1 MVLEL
6 SDLQKKLLNDFQRDF
21 PLTPTPYANIANQL
35 GVSENDVIDALNE
48 LDEKQCISRIGAI
61 IPPNQLGVSTLAA
74 MSVPQDE
81 IEHVAAQINQYTEV
95 NHNYEREHE
104 VNLWF
109 VLIASHSSHLDKT
122 IASIENETGYRVL
135 RFPLI
140 KEFFIDLS
148 FRLDLA
154 ND

>member
-1 MVLEL
+1 MLEL
-6 SDLQKKLLNDFQRDF
+6 SNLQKKLLNDFQRNF
-21 PLTPTPYANIANQL
+21 PLTPQPYADIAKQL
-35 GVSENDVIDALNE
+35 GVSENDVLEALNE

-61 IPPNQLGVSTLAA
+61 IPPNQIGVSTLAA
-74 MSVPQDE
+74 MSVPENE
-81 IEHVAAQINQYTEV
+81 IERVAEQINQYTEV

-109 VLIASHSSHLDKT
+109 VLIAQNAAHLDNV
-122 IASIENETGYRVL
+122 IISIENKTGYSVL

>member
-1 MVLEL
+1 VLKL
-6 SDLQKKLLNDFQRDF
+6 SDLQKKLLNDFQRNF
-21 PLTPTPYANIANQL
+21 PLTPKPYADIAKQF
-35 GVSENDVIDALNE
+35 GVSENDVLGALNE

-61 IPPNQLGVSTLAA
+61 IPPNQIGVSTLAA
-74 MSVPQDE
+74 MSVPENE
-81 IEHVAAQINQYTEV
+81 IERVAAQINQYSEV

-109 VLIASHSSHLDKT
+109 VLIAQNAAHLDKVIT
-122 IASIENETGYRVL
+122 SIENESGYPVL

-148 FRLDLA
+148 FHLDLT

>member
-1 MVLEL
+1 MLKL
-6 SDLQKKLLNDFQRDF
+6 SDLQKKLLNDFQRNF
-21 PLTPTPYANIANQL
+21 PLTPKPYADIAKQF
-35 GVSENDVIDALNE
+35 GVSENDVLGALNE

-61 IPPNQLGVSTLAA
+61 IPPNQIGVSTLAA
-74 MSVPQDE
+74 MSVPENE
-81 IEHVAAQINQYTEV
+81 IERVAAQINQYSEV

-109 VLIASHSSHLDKT
+109 VLIAQNAAHLDKVIT
-122 IASIENETGYRVL
+122 SIENESGYPVL

-148 FRLDLA
+148 FHLDLT

>member
-1 MVLEL
+1 MLVL
-6 SDLQKKLLNDFQRDF
+6 SDLQKKLLNDFQRNF
-21 PLTPTPYANIANQL
+21 PLTPEPYAAIAKQL
-35 GVSENDVIDALNE
+35 DVSEDAVLAALNE

-61 IPPNQLGVSTLAA
+61 IPPNQIGVSTLAA
-74 MSVPQDE
+74 MSVPE
-81 IEHVAAQINQYTEV
+81 NELERVAAQINQYIEV

-109 VLIASHSSHLDKT
+109 VLIAQHAAHLDEVIT
-122 IASIENETGYRVL
+122 SIENETGYPVL

-148 FRLDLA
+148 FHLDLS

>member
-1 MVLEL
+1 MLKL
-6 SDLQKKLLNDFQRDF
+6 SDLQKKLLNDFQRNF
-21 PLTPTPYANIANQL
+21 PLTPKPYADIAKQF
-35 GVSENDVIDALNE
+35 GVSENDVLDALNE

-61 IPPNQLGVSTLAA
+61 IPPNQIGVSTLAA
-74 MSVPQDE
+74 MSVPENE
-81 IEHVAAQINQYTEV
+81 IERVAAQINQYTEV

-109 VLIASHSSHLDKT
+109 VLIAQNAAHLDKVIT
-122 IASIENETGYRVL
+122 SIENESGYPVL

-148 FRLDLA
+148 FHLDLT

>member
-1 MVLEL
+1 MLEL
-6 SDLQKKLLNDFQRDF
+6 SDLQKKLLNDFQRNF
-21 PLTPTPYANIANQL
+21 PLTPKPYADIAKQL
-35 GVSENDVIDALNE
+35 GVSENDVLEALNE

-61 IPPNQLGVSTLAA
+61 IPPNQIGVSTLAA
-74 MSVPQDE
+74 MSIPEND
-81 IEHVAAQINQYTEV
+81 IERVAAQINQYTEV
-95 NHNYEREHE
+95 NHNYEREHD

-109 VLIASHSSHLDKT
+109 VLIAQNAVHLNNV
-122 IASIENETGYRVL
+122 ISSIENETSHPVL

>member
-1 MVLEL
+1 VLVL
-6 SDLQKKLLNDFQRDF
+6 SDLQKKLLNDFQRNF
-21 PLTPTPYANIANQL
+21 PLTPEPYAAIAKQL
-35 GVSENDVIDALNE
+35 DVSEDAVLAALNE

-61 IPPNQLGVSTLAA
+61 IPPNQIGVSTLAA
-74 MSVPQDE
+74 MSVPE
-81 IEHVAAQINQYTEV
+81 NELERIAAQINQYIEV

-109 VLIASHSSHLDKT
+109 VLIAQHAAHLDEVIT
-122 IASIENETGYRVL
+122 SIENETGYPVL

-148 FRLDLA
+148 FHLDLS

>member
-1 MVLEL
+1 VLEL
-6 SDLQKKLLNDFQRDF
+6 SNLQKKLLNDFQRNF
-21 PLTPTPYANIANQL
+21 PLTPQPYADIANQL
-35 GVSENDVIDALNE
+35 GVSENDVLEALNE

-61 IPPNQLGVSTLAA
+61 IPPNQIGVSTLAA
-74 MSVPQDE
+74 MSVPENE
-81 IEHVAAQINQYTEV
+81 IERVAEQINQYTEV

-109 VLIASHSSHLDKT
+109 VLIAQNAAHLDNV
-122 IASIENETGYRVL
+122 IISIENKTGYSVL

>member
-1 MVLEL
+1 MLVL
-6 SDLQKKLLNDFQRDF
+6 SDLQKKLLNDFQRNF
-21 PLTPTPYANIANQL
+21 PLTPEPYAAIAKQL
-35 GVSENDVIDALNE
+35 DVSEDAVLAALNE

-61 IPPNQLGVSTLAA
+61 IPPNQIGVSTLAA
-74 MSVPQDE
+74 MSVPE
-81 IEHVAAQINQYTEV
+81 NELERIAAQINQYIEV

-109 VLIASHSSHLDKT
+109 VLIAKHAAHLDKVIT
-122 IASIENETGYRVL
+122 SIENETGYPVL

-148 FRLDLA
+148 FHLDLS

>member
-1 MVLEL
+1 VLEL
-6 SDLQKKLLNDFQRDF
+6 SDLQKKLLNDFQRNF
-21 PLTPTPYANIANQL
+21 PLTPKPYADIAKQL
-35 GVSENDVIDALNE
+35 GVSENDVLEALNE

-61 IPPNQLGVSTLAA
+61 IPPNQIGVSTLAA
-74 MSVPQDE
+74 MSIPEND
-81 IEHVAAQINQYTEV
+81 IERVAAQINQYTEV
-95 NHNYEREHE
+95 NHNYEREHV

-109 VLIASHSSHLDKT
+109 VLIAQNAVHLKNV
-122 IASIENETGYRVL
+122 ISSIENETSYPVL

>member
-1 MVLEL
+1 MLEL
-6 SDLQKKLLNDFQRDF
+6 SNLQKKLLNDFQRNF
-21 PLTPTPYANIANQL
+21 PLTPQPYADIANQL
-35 GVSENDVIDALNE
+35 GVSENDVLEALNE

-61 IPPNQLGVSTLAA
+61 IPPNQIGVSTLAA
-74 MSVPQDE
+74 MSVTENE
-81 IEHVAAQINQYTEV
+81 IECVAEQINQYTEV
-95 NHNYEREHE
+95 NHNYEREHD

-109 VLIASHSSHLDKT
+109 VLIAQNSAHLDKV
-122 IASIENETGYRVL
+122 IASIENETGYPVL